1 MTGIKFSGVRAAALS
16 GKSAGLGLSRTA
28 WIEQIAGA
36 GIFQSQRSAWE
47 KLGGRE
53 CAGQV
58 RRRVGVIEIRRFED
72 LKDSVSIDDLAELE
86 DSLAEPAAVRRIL
99 TGQREAGQSLRRAI
113 ADNS

>member
-1 MTGIKFSGVRAAALS
+1 
-16 GKSAGLGLSRTA
+16 
-28 WIEQIAGA
+28 
-36 GIFQSQRSAWE
+36 
-47 KLGGRE
+47 
-53 CAGQV
+53 
-58 RRRVGVIEIRRFED
+58 VGVIEIRRFED